1 MNSMK
6 LGEVVH
12 IATSSSIFIEFRQK
26 KNYDKFNGTVRPL
39 RVGEFGLRHKT
50 PISKELEN

>member
-12 IATSSSIFIEFRQK
+12 IATTSSIFIEFRQK
-26 KNYDKFNGTVRPL
+26 NYDKNWTVRPL
-39 RVGEFGLRHKT
+39 RVGNFGLGHKT